1 MHILPPAAQGACWGP
16 LRLNLW
22 WGWSNRLAIGI
33 AGNREQGQQTPLMVV
48 LLGPTASGKTAL
60 GVELA
65 LRLGCRVLSVDSR
78 QVYQQMD
85 VGTAKPSQAERKGV
99 AHELLDLAPPN
110 TPLNLQQFCELAR
123 PLIAAEQALSRPALL
138 VGGSGLYLQALS
150 QGLQPPALAPQPWL
164 RQQLEGLG
172 QASAHQLLGQADPLA
187 AGRIHPSDKIRTQ
200 RALEVL
206 YGTGKPLSSQQGRL
220 APAYGVLELGLN
232 PPNLRER
239 IERRSAAMYGAGLV
253 EETEALQQLYG
264 TDLALLQTIGYGEA
278 MALLA
283 GELSRPEAIALTAK
297 RTWQFAKRQRT
308 WFRNRHQ
315 AIWLNQET
323 ALEEALAA
331 IAAAGA

>member
-1 MHILPPAAQGACWGP
+1 M
-16 LRLNLW
+16 
-22 WGWSNRLAIGI
+22 
-33 AGNREQGQQTPLMVV
+33 
-48 LLGPTASGKTAL
+48 
-60 GVELA
+60 
-65 LRLGCRVLSVDSR
+65 
-78 QVYQQMD
+78 
-85 VGTAKPSQAERKGV
+85 
-99 AHELLDLAPPN
+99 
-110 TPLNLQQFCELAR
+110 
-123 PLIAAEQALSRPALL
+123 
-138 VGGSGLYLQALS
+138 
-150 QGLQPPALAPQPWL
+150 
-164 RQQLEGLG
+164 
-172 QASAHQLLGQADPLA
+172 
-187 AGRIHPSDKIRTQ
+187 
-200 RALEVL
+200 
-206 YGTGKPLSSQQGRL
+206 

-264 TDLALLQTIGYGEA
+264 KELALLQTIGYGEA

-283 GELSRPEAIALTAK
+283 GELSRPEAIALTVK